1 MNFVHSGRMLS
12 SDQATR
18 LRAGLLSLSLLA
30 TATSGAARAQNA
42 AQFPKTSSS
51 SHFWDSTSVAK
62 DLQIRYE
69 NVQGPITL
77 VPSELP
83 PQVLAGAPLLT
94 LPESRPPKGP
104 LTFLGRF
111 LRRIGLTPHAI
122 FNQLYMTNPD
132 TGPRP
137 GRFSLG
143 TGIAL
148 GLDANLQKIIGVKG
162 GEIHFEEILFRPT
175 ANGGY
180 PAGPAWAGA
189 VGSYFAGIDQ
199 HNDIAGG
206 WLALLT
212 YQQKLFHNRVNFSV
226 GRTHPRRYFFFNN
239 CDNVLN
245 CTDPIMQ
252 ASAGILPPP
261 YATWG
266 GYVTARMFND
276 VSFEAGAFEANLN
289 QYFQHGNG
297 WRWDTRTASGY
308 LLLGGFNYRRLQ
320 VTHLYGGRYQLSGFY
335 NSSQYTD
342 PYTKTTHYG
351 RAGAEF
357 RGQQLIW
364 RRDHNHPVL
373 SPIPEGLNVFG
384 TLGFAADPS
393 APFKAL
399 AEGGFSYHGLFGR
412 LLDREQ
418 IKFSYVRASRH
429 QMLYQ
434 RNLRIAAGGDPR
446 MGSQDIMR
454 LEASGH
460 ISIYPGVAFEPSIQ
474 YIFNPDNYY
483 NPSAKK
489 ISSNGVVL
497 AGQLMIDMG
506 FLSGLSAH

>member
-1 MNFVHSGRMLS
+1 MKFVCIRSVRTRHRPSWFRANLVCVSLALS
-12 SDQATR
+12 SLFHVGQAEETTI
-18 LRAGLLSLSLLA
+18 A
-30 TATSGAARAQNA
+30 
-42 AQFPKTSSS
+42 SSPPPN
-51 SHFWDSTSVAK
+51 SHFWDSMRLTK
-62 DLQIRYE
+62 ELQDRYV
-69 NVQGPITL
+69 NIQGPITL

-83 PQVLAGAPLLT
+83 PQVLAGAPLLVSPGT
-94 LPESRPPKGP
+94 QAPKGP

-111 LRRIGLTPHAI
+111 LTHIGLTPHAI

-132 TGPRP
+132 IGPRP

-148 GLDANLQKIIGVKG
+148 GLDANLQKIMGIKG

-175 ANGGY
+175 VNGGY
-180 PAGPAWAGA
+180 PAGPAWAGV
-189 VGSYFAGIDQ
+189 VGNYFAGIDQ

-212 YQQKLFHNRVNFSV
+212 YQQKLFYNRVNFSV

-239 CDNVLN
+239 CDNFLN

-266 GYVTARMFND
+266 SYITARMFND
-276 VSFEAGAFEANLN
+276 ISFEMGAFEANMN

-320 VTHLYGGRYQLSGFY
+320 ISHLYGGRYQLSGFF
-335 NSSQYTD
+335 NSSQYKD
-342 PYTKTTHYG
+342 PYTNTTHYG

-364 RRDHNHPVL
+364 RRDHRHPVP
-373 SPIPEGLNVFG
+373 SPLPEGLNAFG
-384 TLGFAADPS
+384 ALGFAADPA

-399 AEGGFSYHGLFGR
+399 AEGGFSYHGLFKR
-412 LLDREQ
+412 TLDREQ
-418 IKFSYVRASRH
+418 IKFSYVRASKH

-434 RNLRIAAGGDPR
+434 QRTRIQNGGDPR
-446 MGSQDIMR
+446 IGSQNIMR
-454 LEASGH
+454 LEVSGH
-460 ISIYPGVAFEPSIQ
+460 ISIVPGIAFEPSVQ

-483 NPSAKK
+483 NPAAKK
-489 ISSNGVVL
+489 ISSNGIVL